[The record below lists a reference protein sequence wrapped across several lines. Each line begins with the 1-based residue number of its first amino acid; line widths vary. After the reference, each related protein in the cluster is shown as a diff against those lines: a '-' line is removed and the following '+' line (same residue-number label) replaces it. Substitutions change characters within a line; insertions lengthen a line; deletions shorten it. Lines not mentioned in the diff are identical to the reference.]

1 MDVIIT
7 GVAGFIGSNLA
18 KALLQDKQ
26 NRVIGIDDLSHG
38 SLYNIKSIE
47 SNKNFTFLNENVKNE
62 NVLSK
67 LKGDCVVHLAS
78 QKIPRYTSALI
89 TLEENSAMLKVV
101 VKKCLNDKI
110 KLVFASTSDV
120 YGKNPDIPYKE
131 TSNIL
136 LGATTVK
143 RWAYAISKIY
153 SEQYIIANK
162 DEHNLEYTIMRFF
175 GSYGPNQNLTWWGG
189 PQSVFI
195 ANALLNKP
203 VEIHGDGMQTRT
215 FTYVDDTIQGV
226 IKCIFEEK
234 AKNEIFNIANNPEEE
249 ITILGL
255 GQMIWKIIHGDQSK
269 PLVNFIPYSTFG
281 NYEDVKRRVPDITKI
296 KEMLRYD
303 PKFSLAVGMTKTID
317 WQKKLTA

>member
-1 MDVIIT
+1 MEVIIT

-18 KALLQDKQ
+18 KTLLEQKHK
-26 NRVIGIDDLSHG
+26 VIGIDDLSHG
-38 SLYNIKSIE
+38 SLSNIKAIE

-62 NVLSK
+62 SVLNK
-67 LKGDCVVHLAS
+67 MKGDCIVHLAS

-89 TLEENSAMLKVV
+89 TLDENSAMLKVV
-101 VKKCLNDKI
+101 VKKCLKDKI
-110 KLVFASTSDV
+110 KLVFASTSDI

-162 DEHNLEYTIMRFF
+162 DEYNLEYTIMRFF

-195 ANALLNKP
+195 ANALLNRP
-203 VEIHGDGMQTRT
+203 IEIHGDGLQTRT
-215 FTYVDDTIQGV
+215 FTYVEDTIQG
-226 IKCIFEEK
+226 IMKCIFEEK

-255 GQMIWKIIHGDQSK
+255 GEMIWKLIHGEASK
-269 PLVNFIPYSTFG
+269 PLVNFIPYATFG

-296 KEMLRYD
+296 KTMLGYN
-303 PKFSLAVGMTKTID
+303 PGFSLAVGMAKTIE
-317 WQKKLTA
+317 WQKNLS

>member
-1 MDVIIT
+1 MDIIIT

-18 KALLQDKQ
+18 KSLLEQKHK
-26 NRVIGIDDLSHG
+26 VIGIDDLSHG
-38 SLYNIKSIE
+38 SLTNIKGIAA
-47 SNKNFTFLNENVKNE
+47 NKDFTFIQENVKNE
-62 NVLSK
+62 NAMNG
-67 LKGDCVVHLAS
+67 LKGDCIVHLAS
-78 QKIPRYTSALI
+78 QKIPRYTSALV
-89 TLEENSAMLKVV
+89 TLDENSAMLKVV

-110 KLVFASTSDV
+110 KLVFASTSDI

-131 TSNIL
+131 TSNTL

-162 DEHNLEYTIMRFF
+162 EEKNLEYTVMRFF

-203 VEIHGDGMQTRT
+203 IEIHGDGMQTRT
-215 FTYVDDTIQGV
+215 FTYVDDTVQGIV
-226 IKCIFEEK
+226 KCIFEEK
-234 AKNEIFNIANNPEEE
+234 AKNEIFNVANNPEEE
-249 ITILGL
+249 ITILSL
-255 GQMIWKIIHGDQSK
+255 GQMIWKLIHGGSSN

-281 NYEDVKRRVPDITKI
+281 NYEDVKRRVPDIRKI
-296 KEMLRYD
+296 KTMLSYN
-303 PKFSLAVGMTKTID
+303 PKFSLAEGMAKTIE